1 MAQTTKKGFI
11 KEIIGK
17 IQTNESNQHCSTT
30 QAVVYQITSKENFG
44 RYTYTRNWT
53 FHKSNT
59 HPTTKETRDNNQT
72 SVQERKRLTIVLLH
86 ARKIAIDVRNQTQT
100 KNINKSIK

>member
-44 RYTYTRNWT
+44 RYTYTRN
-53 FHKSNT
+53 
-59 HPTTKETRDNNQT
+59 
-72 SVQERKRLTIVLLH
+72 
-86 ARKIAIDVRNQTQT
+86 
-100 KNINKSIK
+100 